1 MGAFGRDPVRWRD
14 RAASRR
20 PQRTGPLA
28 NWRSRLLA
36 GALPA
41 LLALTARTAVAQAI
55 TPATLRDGQIAFA
68 VRVSGAPDFTGHVAV
83 RSASF
88 TGADLGAV
96 RGTVEVAV
104 AEMRTGI
111 GLRDRHM
118 RNALEADGFPT
129 IRFDLLGVVPGALH
143 GDTLEVTYRGR
154 LALHGQTREVD
165 AAGTVVVAPG
175 SVVAVATFPVDLRDY
190 AIEPPSRFLGAI
202 RVQPVVRITARLG
215 FGAAPTGR

>member
-1 MGAFGRDPVRWRD
+1 MGASGRDPILHRVG
-14 RAASRR
+14 APGRR
-20 PQRTGPLA
+20 P
-28 NWRSRLLA
+28 WRGDLLA
-36 GALPA
+36 GALAA
-41 LLALTARTAVAQAI
+41 LLAFTARAAVAQAV
-55 TPATLRDGQIAFA
+55 TPTPLRDGQIAFA

-83 RSASF
+83 RTASF
-88 TGADLGAV
+88 TGADVGAV

-143 GDTLEVTYRGR
+143 GDTVQVTYRGR

-165 AAGTVVVAPG
+165 AAGTVVIGPG
-175 SVVAVATFPVDLRDY
+175 SVTAVATFPVDLRDY
-190 AIEPPSRFLGAI
+190 AIEPPSRFFGAI
-202 RVQPVVRITARLG
+202 RVQPVVRMTVRLG
-215 FGAAPTGR
+215 FGAAPAGQ

>member
-1 MGAFGRDPVRWRD
+1 MGASRWDPILHRVQ
-14 RAASRR
+14 APSRQ
-20 PQRTGPLA
+20 P
-28 NWRSRLLA
+28 WRSVLLATWRRSLLA
-36 GALPA
+36 GALAA
-41 LLALTARTAVAQAI
+41 LLALTARSAVAQAV
-55 TPATLRDGQIAFA
+55 TPAALRDGQIAFA
-68 VRVSGAPDFTGHVAV
+68 VEVSGAPDFTGRATV

-88 TGADLGAV
+88 TGADVGAV
-96 RGTVEVAV
+96 RGSVEVVV

-129 IRFDLLGVVPGALH
+129 IRFDLLGVVPGAMR
-143 GDTLEVTYRGR
+143 GDTLQVTYRGR

-165 AAGTVVVAPG
+165 VAGTVVIAPG

-190 AIEPPSRFLGAI
+190 AIEPPSRFFGAI

-215 FGAAPTGR
+215 FGAAPAGQ

>member
-1 MGAFGRDPVRWRD
+1 MGASGRDPILHRVR
-14 RAASRR
+14 APGRR
-20 PQRTGPLA
+20 P
-28 NWRSRLLA
+28 WRIGLFA

-41 LLALTARTAVAQAI
+41 LLALTAHSAVAQAV
-55 TPATLRDGQIAFA
+55 TPAPLREGQVTFA

-88 TGADLGAV
+88 TGTDVGAV

-143 GDTLEVTYRGR
+143 GDTLQVTYRGR

-165 AAGTVVVAPG
+165 AAGTVVIGPG
-175 SVVAVATFPVDLRDY
+175 SVIAVATFPVNLRDY
-190 AIEPPSRFLGAI
+190 AIEPPSRFFGAI
-202 RVQPVVRITARLG
+202 RVQPVVPITARLG
-215 FGAAPTGR
+215 FGPAPAGP